1 MLSHLAAMNPHLIRR
16 IYSASSISGKAA
28 YELLINS
35 SGVSVGTV
43 KTDYDYPPYYVNRKT
58 ATTAI
63 SYSGFIFPMPL
74 SKDVTLKKVTLKGL
88 PTVNTTSYFS
98 ARIYVEDTLDPA
110 SFVAGNTYSVSNK
123 TLLPAYI
130 DWTFAN
136 SIYTPGDG
144 QLESPDIKSL
154 VQPILDKPGWDV
166 DKEICF
172 ILQPFVN
179 NAESYTIGLRY
190 SPPPKFICDYI
201 DYSL

>member
-16 IYSASSISGKAA
+16 IYPVYSIFGQAA

-43 KTDYDYPPYYVNRKT
+43 ETNYDYPPYYVNRKT
-58 ATTAI
+58 ATTTVC
-63 SYSGFIFPMPL
+63 YSGFIFPMPL

-88 PTVNTTSYFS
+88 PILHTTSYFS
-98 ARIYVEDTLDPA
+98 ARIYVEDTRNPA
-110 SFVAGNTYSVSNK
+110 SFVAGDTYSVSNK

-166 DKEICF
+166 DKKICF

-179 NAESYTIGLRY
+179 NPEPYMIGLRNT
-190 SPPPKFICDYI
+190 PAPTFICDYT
-201 DYSL
+201 DYRL

>member
-16 IYSASSISGKAA
+16 IYSASSVLGKAA

-43 KTDYDYPPYYVNRKT
+43 KTNYDNPPYYVNRKT
-58 ATTAI
+58 TAAAI
-63 SYSGFIFPMPL
+63 YYSGFIFPMPL

-88 PTVNTTSYFS
+88 PNVNTTSYFS

-136 SIYTPGDG
+136 SIYTSGDG
-144 QLESPDIKSL
+144 YLESPDIKSL

-166 DKEICF
+166 DKKICF

-179 NAESYTIGLRY
+179 NAESYTIGLRNT
-190 SPPPKFICDYI
+190 PAPKLICDYT
-201 DYSL
+201 DYRL